1 MARLKIGFIPIEGGH
16 YYRESLAEVTR
27 AEELGFDSV
36 WMEEHHSV
44 TNHYWP
50 SPLTVLAGFATRT
63 SRMMLGTDIVVAAF
77 HHPVRLAEDVAMLD
91 VMSGGRITLGIAIG
105 YKPDEFA
112 LYGVDLEKRGA
123 RFEAQLAIMNGLW
136 THEKGSFKGTD
147 YTMAGRTE

>member
-1 MARLKIGFIPIEGGH
+1 MALKIGFIPIEGGH
-16 YYRESLAEVTR
+16 YYKESLDEVTR

-50 SPLTVLAGFATRT
+50 SPLPVLAGYATRT
-63 SRMMLGTDIVVAAF
+63 SRLLLGPDILVAALS
-77 HHPVRLAEDVAMLD
+77 HAARVDEDVALLE
-91 VMSGGRITLGIAIG
+91 VMSGGRLTLGIAIG

-123 RFEAQLAIMNGLW
+123 RFEEQLAIIKGLW
-136 THEKGSFKGTD
+136 TQDRVSFKGAY
-147 YTMAGRTE
+147 YT